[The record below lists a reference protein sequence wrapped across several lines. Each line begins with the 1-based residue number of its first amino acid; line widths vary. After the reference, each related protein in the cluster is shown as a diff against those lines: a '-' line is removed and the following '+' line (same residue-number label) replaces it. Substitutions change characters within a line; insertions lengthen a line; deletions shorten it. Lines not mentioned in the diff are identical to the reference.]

1 MPLLDVFWVT
11 LMVAA
16 FALALWLVI
25 VVLRDVFDRDD
36 LSGGGKMAWS
46 LLVCFLPIV
55 GGLIYLVS
63 QGASPEQLR
72 MNSTRR
78 RNARIYQ

>member
-1 MPLLDVFWVT
+1 VPLLDVFWVT
-11 LMVAA
+11 LMVAGFA
-16 FALALWLVI
+16 FALWLVV

-36 LSGGGKMAWS
+36 LSTGMKMGWA
-46 LLVCFLPIV
+46 LLVCFLPIA

-72 MNSTRR
+72 LDSSRR
-78 RNARIYQ
+78 RSARIYE

>member
-1 MPLLDVFWVT
+1 VPLLDVFWVT
-11 LMVAA
+11 LMVAG
-16 FALALWLVI
+16 FILALWLVI

-36 LSGGGKMAWS
+36 LSTGAKMGWS
-46 LLVCFLPIV
+46 LLACFLPIV

-72 MNSTRR
+72 LNSSRR
-78 RNARIYQ
+78 RNASIYE